1 MANTATVYA
10 RIDPQLKS
18 DAEKV
23 LSELGVTPSSV
34 VQMLYSQIKLTRGIP
49 FEIKLPSRAPL
60 SISELTSEQLEA
72 ELQKGVDSVS
82 AGKVHTADEVD
93 ELLRGEFDGKIQYTP
108 AN

>member
-34 VQMLYSQIKLTRGIP
+34 VQMLYSQIKLTRSIP

-60 SISELTSEQLEA
+60 SIYDLTDEQLEA
-72 ELQKGVDSVS
+72 ELQKGVDDIS
-82 AGKVHTADEVD
+82 AGKVYSADEVD
-93 ELLRGEFDGKIQYTP
+93 ERNIEELLK
-108 AN
+108 